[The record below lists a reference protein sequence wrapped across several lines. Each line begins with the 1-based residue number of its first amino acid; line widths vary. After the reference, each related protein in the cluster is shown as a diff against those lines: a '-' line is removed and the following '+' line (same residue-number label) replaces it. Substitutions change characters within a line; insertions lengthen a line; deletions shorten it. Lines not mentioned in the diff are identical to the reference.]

1 MSTSTDW
8 QPIDP
13 ARARSLS
20 DARLQ
25 FHHAAQFA
33 TAVGI
38 SYLDHQPDDSHTNLG
53 WRHDLRALVS
63 RAAPGPHGPVA
74 IGIRP
79 HDLSV
84 LVLVDDA
91 VRESFALH
99 GLTMRAAVDRLTSLL
114 AAAGLDGSR
123 YTQRRH
129 YEIPPHPVGEG
140 RAFDASATG
149 DFEQLSRWYANAA
162 TLLARIA
169 ADVPGAS
176 DVRTWPHHFDIA
188 TLVTVAPGRT
198 TGAGLSP
205 GDTYYDEPYFYV
217 NAHPAPSIDRLTS
230 QLGGGGSWHTHE
242 WIGAVLPGSRLRAA
256 AHGQPAQAREFVESA
271 LAAGRVLVLG

>member
-1 MSTSTDW
+1 MSHVPDW

-13 ARARSLS
+13 ARARSLG

-38 SYLDHQPDDSHTNLG
+38 SYLNHEPDDSHTNLG

-63 RAAPGPHGPVA
+63 RAAPGPYGPVA

-129 YEIPPHPVGEG
+129 YEIPPHPVAEG
-140 RAFDASATG
+140 GAFDASAAAEL
-149 DFEQLSRWYANAA
+149 EQLSRWYANAA
-162 TLLARIA
+162 TLLTRIA
-169 ADVPGAS
+169 SEVAGAS
-176 DVRTWPHHFDIA
+176 EVRTWPHHFDIA

-198 TGAGLSP
+198 NGAGLSP
-205 GDTYYDEPYFYV
+205 GDGYYDEPYFYV
-217 NAHPAPSIDRLTS
+217 NASPAPSPS
-230 QLGGGGSWHTHE
+230 QLTAVLAGGGAWHTHE
-242 WIGAVLPGSRLRAA
+242 WIGAVLPGSRLGAA
-256 AHGQPAQAREFVESA
+256 AHGQLAQAREFVTSA
-271 LAAGRVLVLG
+271 LAAGRALVLR